1 MAKDNPTPKS
11 DRPPFKRVWFW
22 VTIAISFVLCIVGFA
37 LMISAAIGA
46 VDDIPQQTSGG
57 FTTID
62 NYYDEDEDDEDSDD
76 DWYYDDEDEDEV
88 PVYKIG
94 ETAEVGDLD
103 IVVISITR
111 NFSTGNRFDTP
122 DDGMEYVKV
131 NLTLSNSSRKKTVDY
146 SPLDF
151 ELENGDG
158 DIHNYATSLQDDH
171 LGSGSLAAGGKKTG
185 SLVFEVP
192 AKDTQLTLH
201 YDDYENGKASFKLY

>member
-46 VDDIPQQTSGG
+46 VDDIPQQTPSG
-57 FTTID
+57 FTTVD
-62 NYYDEDEDDEDSDD
+62 DYDDEDEDDEDSDN

-103 IVVISITR
+103 IVVTSINR

-171 LGSGSLAAGGKKTG
+171 LGRGSLAAGGKKTG

-192 AKDTQLTLH
+192 AKDTRLILH
-201 YDDYENGKASFKLY
+201 YDDYENGEASFKLY